1 MTELIRITEGN
12 WLLRKKTIERACAEI
27 KVETLKRKAEKANR
41 IIKISNRI
49 TFLENALEKYKM
61 YVFPTE
67 KDKEIIRQYV
77 AELEHKYY
85 ELGRLI

>member
-61 YVFPTE
+61 YVFPTVAD
-67 KDKEIIRQYV
+67 KDTIKSYVKELQQ
-77 AELEHKYY
+77 KYI

>member
-1 MTELIRITEGN
+1 MTELIHMTQGN

-27 KVETLKRKAEKANR
+27 KVDTLRKKAEKANR

-61 YVFPTE
+61 YVFPTQA
-67 KDKEIIRQYV
+67 DKETIKSYV
-77 AELEHKYY
+77 SELQQNYI
-85 ELGRLI
+85 ELGKLI